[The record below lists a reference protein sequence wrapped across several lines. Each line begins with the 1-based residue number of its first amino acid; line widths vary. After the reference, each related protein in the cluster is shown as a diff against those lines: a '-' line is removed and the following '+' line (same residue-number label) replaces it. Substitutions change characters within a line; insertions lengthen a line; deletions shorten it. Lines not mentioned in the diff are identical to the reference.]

1 MASID
6 CRDCQRKLYDLKT
19 GQPVTYIVGPNDE
32 LGYEDGPDHKPQC
45 RTGEGCPKGSP
56 EEAHRHE
63 LSRRNRQKLAT
74 YRAVKV
80 LGMGVV
86 DPFVVD
92 QTFADTMAVIDQF
105 MTTRERNKQ
114 TDAMV
119 DLFLLASRGAN
130 R

>member
-6 CRDCQRKLYDLKT
+6 CQDCVKRLYDLKT
-19 GQPVTYIVGPNDE
+19 GQPVTYIVGPDDE

-45 RTGEGCPKGSP
+45 RMGEGCPKESP
-56 EEAHRHE
+56 ERAHLHE
-63 LSRRNRQKLAT
+63 LSARNRRKLAT

-80 LGMGVV
+80 LGMGCV
-86 DPFVVD
+86 DPFVID
-92 QTFADTMAVIDQF
+92 RSFAETMAIIDQF

-119 DLFLLASRGAN
+119 DMFLLASRGAN